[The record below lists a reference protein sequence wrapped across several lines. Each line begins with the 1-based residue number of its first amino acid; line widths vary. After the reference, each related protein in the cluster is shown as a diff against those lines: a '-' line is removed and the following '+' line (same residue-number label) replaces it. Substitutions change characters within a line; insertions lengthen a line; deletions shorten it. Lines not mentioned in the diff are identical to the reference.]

1 MVHGRMANT
10 KNSTARLSSAPE
22 TPVLLFLWNHNHS
35 SRKGITTQRDGLVS
49 AAAPQSKPYPDQCS
63 GDADSR
69 IQYVIHSNRAISS
82 AARLWSQS
90 HSIGMII
97 ATGDNAH
104 NQAAPTPVGRP

>member
-10 KNSTARLSSAPE
+10 KNRTARLTSAPE
-22 TPVLLFLWNHNHS
+22 ISAFFFLWNHNHS
-35 SRKGITTQRDGLVS
+35 SRKGIITQRDGFVS
-49 AAAPQSKPYPDQCS
+49 AAAPQSRPYPDQCR

-69 IQYVIHSNRAISS
+69 IQYVIHSRSAISS